1 MKKIIISLL
10 ILILSIFAIP
20 SIGNVF
26 AEEEQTSS
34 QTIIYPVFNDLSGE
48 YLDLSN
54 INLFDINNSTL
65 IYSTKSGAT
74 DDIHIY
80 DLKTHAFIKSL
91 TYENVKYLKIAN
103 NYLFVLS
110 NNQLKI
116 ISLTDYL
123 EYSLGGYSISNN
135 ITSIAIDS
143 NSSTITICYIS
154 NNKLI
159 RLFVNNS
166 LNLISSSQTSSEIAE
181 YFGAIALSKTHAY
194 VTYGDTSDINKLV
207 MIDLETTSI
216 PGSNSY
222 SYFPQGVSS
231 NLVFFEDSTNSYV
244 ISIAKFT
251 DNSTIS
257 LIRTNLNQGESADF
271 QAGNEAVND
280 NGVYELNSI
289 TFPTDVKIINN
300 EIYIADKGSKTIRKF
315 NVVMQENAKLS
326 ATKIIV
332 ASEFAE
338 NGWYSNNVDILSTT
352 TNEIY
357 FADYKN
363 NRVQTIK
370 NGVLKTISS
379 ENEYYHK
386 NIEVTTEQTIFY
398 SFKTEKAATN
408 SNIAVISNSNKTI
421 FTQYIKNNNIII
433 ELTNIH
439 SSTTANNTF
448 YALVDEG
455 IIYYDKTSEKLKLVD
470 GLPQVFKNFN
480 NNSIIEYIPAHN
492 VFAIFNNSNLYL
504 TNNNFELLNSTPTQL
519 SNIKTIATTQ
529 NHIYTLSNNQIN
541 KYSINY
547 DSNTLRLEGSIS
559 NDSFKNINSISTNKK
574 SGVIYGFNSK
584 TCCIESIIDCNF
596 NLYRTFSKAIALN
609 LNVATYSKPTTL
621 PVQDSSIIHGRFKL
635 GALIDLYSTEIINF
649 AGNKFYAVIINSN
662 IYYVNV
668 NDVDIYSAERIVYY
682 KAPNAKINASSNI
695 NVYASNNKSEIID
708 EIAPNTDIITI
719 NYNEANEF
727 TKIQY
732 YNSYN
737 ELCEGWIS
745 TDYIKTFNLSQSEII
760 AIALIGVS
768 VPIIILIF
776 ALYIK
781 ISKKKKN

>member
-1 MKKIIISLL
+1 MKKIIISFL

-20 SIGNVF
+20 SIGSVF
-26 AEEEQTSS
+26 AEEEQASS
-34 QTIIYPVFNDLSGE
+34 QTIIHPVFNDLSGE

-65 IYSTKSGAT
+65 IYSTKSNST
-74 DDIHIY
+74 ETIFIYNLKIHTCV
-80 DLKTHAFIKSL
+80 KTLSYQNIS
-91 TYENVKYLKIAN
+91 YLKVAN
-103 NYLFVLS
+103 NYLFLLT

-116 ISLTDYL
+116 ISLDDYV
-123 EYSLGGYSISNN
+123 EQSIGGFAIANN

-143 NSSTITICYIS
+143 NSTNITICYIA
-154 NNKLI
+154 NKKLV

-166 LNLISSSQTSSEIAE
+166 LNLTSSSETSSEIAE

-207 MIDLETTSI
+207 KIDLETTSI

-222 SYFPQGVSS
+222 SYFPQGISS
-231 NLVFFEDSTNSYV
+231 NLVYFEDATFSYV

-257 LIRTNLNQGESADF
+257 LIKTNLNQGESADF

-315 NVVMQENAKLS
+315 NIVMQENAKLS
-326 ATKIIV
+326 ATKTIV
-332 ASEFAE
+332 ASEFGE
-338 NGWYSNNVDILSTT
+338 NGWFSNKIDVLSTP

-370 NGVLKTISS
+370 NGVLKTISA

-386 NIEVTTEQTIFY
+386 NIEVATDQTIFY
-398 SFKTEKAATN
+398 SFKTEKTATN

-433 ELTNIH
+433 QLSNIH
-439 SSTTANNTF
+439 SSTTANTTF

-455 IIYYDKTSEKLKLVD
+455 IIYFDKTSEKLKLID
-470 GLPQVFKNFN
+470 NLPQVFKNFN
-480 NNSIIEYIPAHN
+480 SNSIIEYIPSHN
-492 VFAIFNNSNLYL
+492 VFAILNNSNVYL
-504 TNNNFELLNSTPTQL
+504 TNDNFELLNSTPTPL

-529 NHIYTLSNNQIN
+529 NHIYALSNNKID

-547 DSNTLRLEGSIS
+547 DSNTLRLESSIS
-559 NDSFKNINSISTNKK
+559 GESFANITALTTNKK

-584 TCCIESIIDCNF
+584 TCCIESIINCNF
-596 NLYRTFSKAIALN
+596 NLYRTFSKAISLN
-609 LNVATYSKPTTL
+609 LNVAIYSQPTAL
-621 PVQDSSIIHGRFKL
+621 PVQDTSIIHGRFQL
-635 GALIDLYSTEIINF
+635 GSLIDLYSTEIINF
-649 AGNKFYAVIINSN
+649 AGNKFYAVILNSN

-668 NDVDIYSAERIVYY
+668 NDVDIYSTERIVYY
-682 KAPNAKINASSNI
+682 KAPNAKINSSN
-695 NVYASNNKSEIID
+695 NVEVYASNNNSEIID
-708 EIAPNTDIITI
+708 EIAPNTDIIAI
-719 NYNEANEF
+719 NYNENNEF

-737 ELCEGWIS
+737 ELCEGWVS

-760 AIALIGVS
+760 AIVLICVS
-768 VPIIILIF
+768 VPIVIMLF

-781 ISKKKKN
+781 ISKKKNS